1 MKELI
6 LPFATTVGYML
17 KVLKS
22 DVKIDKFNTEFKMIR
37 HGNYFEFITSVK
49 GEVPHTVV
57 YDKGVIKSGN
67 IARED
72 DFAFLGFFN
81 ANPSLKKFH
90 ENCHQKYG
98 EIIDTDIPNSIYGIA
113 ALFEISIRMHANN
126 NELIIPRENL
136 FDVIDKLSE
145 FKNLTEKETD
155 DLHQG
160 RIFINMIKHFKNQ
173 FPTWEKGIEAMT
185 KAYNLLKEKELTII

>member
-1 MKELI
+1 
-6 LPFATTVGYML
+6 
-17 KVLKS
+17 
-22 DVKIDKFNTEFKMIR
+22 
-37 HGNYFEFITSVK
+37 
-49 GEVPHTVV
+49 
-57 YDKGVIKSGN
+57 
-67 IARED
+67 
-72 DFAFLGFFN
+72 
-81 ANPSLKKFH
+81 
-90 ENCHQKYG
+90 
-98 EIIDTDIPNSIYGIA
+98 
-113 ALFEISIRMHANN
+113 ANN